1 MRQPLYDYTSGSN
14 QPLDQSVNQGIPL
27 VSQPFESMHNVQQRH
42 GSDSNDVQQFSSV
55 DSRETYPFDSESEAS
70 PTFIMSE
77 RRIWELTEAESPEK
91 ANSLGNQYPNLIDS
105 APGIDLTTR
114 HLVNNEV
121 AGNDE
126 PLMAPPLNA
135 YSDEQLE
142 ALELVP
148 ESGNH
153 NPIHNESSGGGPDNL
168 DINNNRN
175 SSDGSINLNTVDK
188 EDSSEVYDTPNS
200 LDSGN
205 SRNGSQ
211 THSSEPSLTSD
222 SNEESLLHMTAINN
236 FEDTQIPQVAS
247 SSSSSGMSV
256 RTIEPTNQHEDTHA
270 NPAEDITEY
279 NYTPKRRPLTTS
291 RWGYGLPGVLSR
303 WRQPTPSSG
312 SDTASATTLN
322 ATSATTTTTTQPQD
336 LSWWGTINGARNLL
350 PFNRPQ

>member
-1 MRQPLYDYTSGSN
+1 
-14 QPLDQSVNQGIPL
+14 
-27 VSQPFESMHNVQQRH
+27 
-42 GSDSNDVQQFSSV
+42 
-55 DSRETYPFDSESEAS
+55 
-70 PTFIMSE
+70 MSE
-77 RRIWELTEAESPEK
+77 RRIWELTGAESPEK

-236 FEDTQIPQVAS
+236 SEDTQIPQVAS
-247 SSSSSGMSV
+247 SSSSPDMSV

-270 NPAEDITEY
+270 NPAEDIT
-279 NYTPKRRPLTTS
+279 
-291 RWGYGLPGVLSR
+291 
-303 WRQPTPSSG
+303 
-312 SDTASATTLN
+312 
-322 ATSATTTTTTQPQD
+322 
-336 LSWWGTINGARNLL
+336 
-350 PFNRPQ
+350 